1 MNVDIQ
7 CALMHKRRKSRYDRR
22 RVLFSGVISLAP
34 ETEKPA
40 EIAGFLRIERGS
52 GQLPAAVAGSSKK

>member
-1 MNVDIQ
+1 MTAVAS
-7 CALMHKRRKSRYDRR
+7 CLASSFHSRWKRK
-22 RVLFSGVISLAP
+22 
-34 ETEKPA
+34 KPA

>member
-7 CALMHKRRKSRYDRR
+7 CAVMHKRRKSRYDRR
-22 RVLFSGVISLAP
+22 RILFSVVISFPL
-34 ETEKPA
+34 ETKKPA
-40 EIAGFLRIERGS
+40 EIAVFLRIECGG